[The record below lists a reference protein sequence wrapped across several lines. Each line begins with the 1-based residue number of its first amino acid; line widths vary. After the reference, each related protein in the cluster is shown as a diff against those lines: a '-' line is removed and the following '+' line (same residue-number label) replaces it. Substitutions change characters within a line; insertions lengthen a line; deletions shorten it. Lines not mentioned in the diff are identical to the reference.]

1 MSEPDCSEA
10 LRELHGFLDK
20 ELTVEVRATIAH
32 HLDACSHC
40 LEAFDFEAEL
50 KMLVARRCVE
60 SPPPG
65 LRDRIARALRSCD
78 QDPPATA

>member
-1 MSEPDCSEA
+1 VSEPDCSEA
-10 LRELHGFLDK
+10 LRELHGFLDG

-50 KMLVARRCVE
+50 KMLVARRCTE

-65 LRDRIARALRSCD
+65 LRERIASALRAGD
-78 QDPPATA
+78 QEPPAPA